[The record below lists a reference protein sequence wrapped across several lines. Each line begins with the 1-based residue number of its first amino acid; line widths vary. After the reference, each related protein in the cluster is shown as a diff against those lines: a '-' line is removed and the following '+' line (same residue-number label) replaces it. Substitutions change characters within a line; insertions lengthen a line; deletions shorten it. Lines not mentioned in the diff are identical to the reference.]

1 MYFLDV
7 EVLAG
12 ENCFLKAAAV
22 GAVALVLDN
31 IEYLVALVAF
41 RHAGDD
47 LKNELRV
54 LQRRLGG
61 DGGVQLLDI
70 FGDDERQLA
79 DLAYDLAYPLDV
91 VGLRVIKDGFA
102 HAPHYADLVH
112 CAALLLDAAELFLSQ
127 TADGVRRV
135 RDGGEQGAVIR
146 AADVVHGLFKMDRVE
161 LALGGADTAADAEI
175 LVDDSAAAA
184 EAAGAIQ
191 CG

>member
-7 EVLAG
+7 EVLA
-12 ENCFLKAAAV
+12 AAAV
-22 GAVALVLDN
+22 GAVALILDN
-31 IEYLVALVAF
+31 VEYLVALVAF

-91 VGLRVIKDGFA
+91 VGLRVIKDG
-102 HAPHYADLVH
+102 
-112 CAALLLDAAELFLSQ
+112 CTCSALCRSRAL
-127 TADGVRRV
+127 RR
-135 RDGGEQGAVIR
+135 
-146 AADVVHGLFKMDRVE
+146 L
-161 LALGGADTAADAEI
+161 T
-175 LVDDSAAAA
+175 S
-184 EAAGAIQ
+184 
-191 CG
+191 